1 MLKDDR
7 VRLQHMLDAV
17 LEVIEFT
24 RNKQRSDLDT
34 DRKLKH
40 ALVRLLEII
49 GEAAAGISSDIKQEC
64 PGIPWKEMIGMRN
77 RLIHG
82 YFDVDLDI
90 VWQTISKDI
99 PPLKPLLEQE
109 MNENSH

>member
-1 MLKDDR
+1 MSQDDK

-24 RNKQRSDLDT
+24 HNKNRSDLDN

-49 GEAAAGISSDIKQEC
+49 GEAANGMSSNSMDKYSD
-64 PGIPWKEMIGMRN
+64 IPWKEMIGMRN
-77 RLIHG
+77 RLIHS

-90 VWQTISKDI
+90 VWQTVTKDI
-99 PPLKPLLEQE
+99 PPLKMLLE
-109 MNENSH
+109 NLVDN

>member
-1 MLKDDR
+1 MFQDDK
-7 VRLQHMLDAV
+7 VRLQHMLEAV

-24 RNKQRSDLDT
+24 CDKERSNLNE

-49 GEAAAGISSDIKQEC
+49 GEAAIGMSSSIKDDHTN
-64 PGIPWKEMIGMRN
+64 IPWKEMIGMRN

-82 YFDVDLDI
+82 YFDIDLDI
-90 VWQTISKDI
+90 VWQTVSKDI
-99 PPLKPLLEQE
+99 PPLKPLLEKVIDEQ
-109 MNENSH
+109 S

>member
-1 MLKDDR
+1 MDD
-7 VRLQHMLDAV
+7 
-17 LEVIEFT
+17 
-24 RNKQRSDLDT
+24 

-49 GEAAAGISSDIKQEC
+49 GEAANGMSSNIKEKH

-90 VWQTISKDI
+90 VWQTVSKDI
-99 PPLKPLLEQE
+99 PPLKSLLENAIDEQA
-109 MNENSH
+109 H

>member
-24 RNKQRSDLDT
+24 RNKKHSDLDS

-49 GEAAAGISSDIKQEC
+49 GEAATGMSSDTRQDH
-64 PGIPWKEMIGMRN
+64 PDIPWKEMIGMRN

-90 VWQTISKDI
+90 VWQTVSKDI
-99 PPLKPLLEQE
+99 PPLKPLLENVMRE
-109 MNENSH
+109 

>member
-1 MLKDDR
+1 MLKDDE
-7 VRLQHMLDAV
+7 VRIQHMLDAV

-24 RNKQRSDLDT
+24 HNKVRSDLDS

-49 GEAAAGISSDIKQEC
+49 GEAAVGMSENAMSRHPD
-64 PGIPWKEMIGMRN
+64 IPWKEMIGMRN

-90 VWQTISKDI
+90 VWQTVTEDI
-99 PPLKPLLEQE
+99 PPLKLLLG
-109 MNENSH
+109 NLVDK

>member
-1 MLKDDR
+1 
-7 VRLQHMLDAV
+7 MLDAV

-24 RNKQRSDLDT
+24 HNKKRSDLDS

-49 GEAAAGISSDIKQEC
+49 GEAAAGISSDTKQEC
-64 PGIPWKEMIGMRN
+64 PDIPWKEMIGMRN

-90 VWQTISKDI
+90 VWQTVSKDI
-99 PPLKPLLEQE
+99 PPLKPLLEKE
-109 MNENSH
+109 LDE

>member
-1 MLKDDR
+1 MLKDDK
-7 VRLQHMLDAV
+7 VRIQHMLDAV

-24 RNKQRSDLDT
+24 HNKVRSDLDN

-49 GEAAAGISSDIKQEC
+49 GEAAVGMSENIMNKHPD
-64 PGIPWKEMIGMRN
+64 IPWKEMIGMRN

-90 VWQTISKDI
+90 VWQTVTEDI
-99 PPLKPLLEQE
+99 PPLKTLLE
-109 MNENSH
+109 NLVDR

>member
-1 MLKDDR
+1 MFQDDR
-7 VRLQHMLDAV
+7 VRLQHMLEAV

-24 RNKQRSDLDT
+24 QDAERSDLDD

-49 GEAAAGISSDIKQEC
+49 GEAAVGMSSSIKEDH
-64 PGIPWKEMIGMRN
+64 PDIPWKEMIGMRN

-90 VWQTISKDI
+90 VWQTVSKDI
-99 PPLKPLLEQE
+99 PPLKPLLENAIKEQ
-109 MNENSH
+109 SH

>member
-1 MLKDDR
+1 MQDDR

-17 LEVIEFT
+17 LEIIEFT
-24 RNKQRSDLDT
+24 QGKKRQDLDS

-49 GEAAAGISSDIKQEC
+49 GEVAGGMSQNLRDESPE
-64 PGIPWKEMIGMRN
+64 IPWTEMIGMRN

-82 YFDVDLDI
+82 YFDVDLDV
-90 VWQTISKDI
+90 VWQTVSEDI
-99 PPLKPLLEQE
+99 PSLKEYLEKLL
-109 MNENSH
+109 

>member
-1 MLKDDR
+1 
-7 VRLQHMLDAV
+7 MLDAV

-24 RNKQRSDLDT
+24 HNKKRSDLDS

-49 GEAAAGISSDIKQEC
+49 EEAAAGMSSGIRQEC
-64 PGIPWKEMIGMRN
+64 PNIPWKEMIGMRN

-90 VWQTISKDI
+90 VWQTVSKDI
-99 PPLKPLLEQE
+99 PPLKPLLEKE
-109 MNENSH
+109 IDE

>member
-64 PGIPWKEMIGMRN
+64 PDIPWKEMVGMRN

-90 VWQTISKDI
+90 VWQTVSKDI
-99 PPLKPLLEQE
+99 PPLKPLLEKE
-109 MNENSH
+109 MSEKSH